1 MKILIN
7 FYCHNTICSIIYGC
21 TRDRCAKMRVYFERY
36 MWVLPD
42 VRPMIIQT
50 CTSMKQNSV

>member
-1 MKILIN
+1 M
-7 FYCHNTICSIIYGC
+7 FYYIWLYKRQLCQ
-21 TRDRCAKMRVYFERY
+21 KVYVERY

-50 CTSMKQNSV
+50 CTSMKDQCKSSFFISSDKLTKV